1 LTDVLGS
8 LRSRVLTPSFSEA
21 TLEKR
26 GFQVK
31 DDASRE
37 LLERIGT
44 TFLTGFSYAVGAD
57 FPATAEPRLNDVPT
71 RFRGFA
77 YEGAA
82 MGFAVADAVTLRGR
96 DRFAGFVAGIGRD
109 HPYMAQVGLGW
120 ALARLPRFRR
130 PRPAGEPLLQWLVL
144 DGYGFHQAYF
154 HTDTVVTRQAPHP
167 PVRWGEAAHAWYRP
181 RALDQGVG
189 RALWFAGGA
198 DPDVVADLVDRFAPQ
213 RRPDLYSGAGLAATY
228 AGGATEAELARLRRR
243 SGEHLPH
250 VAQGC
255 AFAAEARRRA
265 GLEVEH
271 TEVATGV
278 FCGLSAR
285 DAAQVAIDARP
296 GPEPLAGDVPAYE
309 VWRRRVADKFISLRR
324 A

>member
-1 LTDVLGS
+1 MTHVLGS
-8 LRSRVLTPSFSEA
+8 LRSRVLTPSFCEA

-57 FPATAEPRLNDVPT
+57 SPRAAGAALDDVPT

-82 MGFAVADAVTLRGR
+82 MGFAVLDGLAPLRR
-96 DRFAGFVAGIGRD
+96 DRFTRFADGIGRD

-120 ALARLPRFRR
+120 ALARLPRFRW
-130 PRPAGEPLLQWLVL
+130 PKPSGEPLLHWLVL

-154 HTDTVVTRQAPHP
+154 HTGRVVARRAEQP
-167 PVRWGEAAHAWYRP
+167 PVRWGEPGHAWYRP

-198 DPDVVADLVDRFAPQ
+198 DPRRVAELIDRFAPH

-228 AGGATEAELARLRRR
+228 AGGATEAELAGFRGRAR
-243 SGEHLPH
+243 EYLPH

-255 AFAAEARRRA
+255 VFAAEARQRA

-271 TEVATGV
+271 TEIAAGV

-285 DAAQVAIDARP
+285 DAARLGAASRRPAR
-296 GPEPLAGDVPAYE
+296 V
-309 VWRRRVADKFISLRR
+309 
-324 A
+324 